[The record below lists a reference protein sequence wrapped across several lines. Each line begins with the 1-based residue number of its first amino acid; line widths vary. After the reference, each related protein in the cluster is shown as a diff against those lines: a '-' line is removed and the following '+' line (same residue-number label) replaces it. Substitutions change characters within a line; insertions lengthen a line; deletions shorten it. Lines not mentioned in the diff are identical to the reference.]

1 MKILLSGFEAFDG
14 EDINPSLEAVR
25 LVKEKIKDC
34 EIVKLELPVVFNKA
48 VDIVCDEFSKN
59 EYDAVLM
66 IGQAG
71 GRKYI
76 TPERVAININDAR
89 IKDNEGN
96 KPTDEIISK
105 DSPAAYFSTLP
116 IRKMLE
122 YMKSKNIPC
131 DISNSAG
138 TFVCNNLMFGVLDY
152 ISKNNMNTIAGFMHV
167 PYVEDQIK
175 DKKDMPYLKMDIIVE
190 GIEACIEAIIDFLN
204 N

>member
-1 MKILLSGFEAFDG
+1 MKILLSGFEPFDG
-14 EDINPSLEAVR
+14 EDINPSLEAIK
-25 LVKEKIKDC
+25 LVKENINGSKV
-34 EIVKLELPVVFNKA
+34 VKLELPVVFNKA
-48 VDIVCDEFSKN
+48 VDIVCDELSKN

-71 GRKYI
+71 GRKNI

-89 IKDNEGN
+89 IVDNEGN

-152 ISKNNMNTIAGFMHV
+152 INRNNMNTIAGFMHV

-190 GIEACIEAIIDFLN
+190 GIEACIEAIIDR
-204 N
+204 

>member
-1 MKILLSGFEAFDG
+1 MKILLSGFEPFDG
-14 EDINPSLEAVR
+14 EDINPSLEAIR

-34 EIVKLELPVVFNKA
+34 EIVKLELPVVFNRA
-48 VDIVCDEFSKN
+48 DDIVCNELSKN

-71 GRKYI
+71 GRKFI

-96 KPTDEIISK
+96 KPTDEIMSK

-167 PYVEDQIK
+167 PYVETQIK
-175 DKKDMPYLKMDIIVE
+175 DKRDMPYLEMNIIVE

>member
-1 MKILLSGFEAFDG
+1 MKILLSGFEPFDG
-14 EDINPSLEAVR
+14 EDINPSLEAIR

-34 EIVKLELPVVFNKA
+34 EIVKLELPVVFNRA
-48 VDIVCDEFSKN
+48 VDIVCNELSKN

-71 GRKYI
+71 GRKFI

-96 KPTDEIISK
+96 KPTDEIMSK

-116 IRKMLE
+116 IRMMLE